1 MKPRQQL
8 IDEGI
13 LNEHKVTSNHLIAQF
28 YVEQLEKFN
37 KLGMGGQTEN
47 GVIITPTLIKTTEKR
62 FKKLRPFLRTR
73 KITNKGE

>member
-13 LNEHKVTSNHLIAQF
+13 INEHQVTSAHSIAKF
-28 YVEQLEKFN
+28 YQDQLEKFT

-47 GVIITPTLIKTTEKR
+47 GVLVTPDLIKITKER
-62 FKKLRPFLRTR
+62 LAQLRPFLATR
-73 KITNKGE
+73 KRGE